1 MKDRLESVLGV
12 KKHLIKN
19 IDS

>member
-12 KKHLIKN
+12 KQHLIKN